1 MKCKAWPL
9 SIVYGFTTQY
19 YRRFVVGE
27 RWPYLCLLD
36 ERLLVPEIYKSK
48 LILSN
53 KEAKGISAV
62 NVGNSKTA
70 KKIADQ
76 VVNFFRCRNS

>member
-1 MKCKAWPL
+1 
-9 SIVYGFTTQY
+9 
-19 YRRFVVGE
+19 
-27 RWPYLCLLD
+27 
-36 ERLLVPEIYKSK
+36 VPEIYKSK